1 MKVWRTNHSATLAVL
16 LEVLYFSGFQYHK
29 TIFPL
34 QNMEQ
39 EMEAQQATFGTFN
52 LAAEKVAENLEENSP
67 GVTDIQ
73 EKMEEF
79 NDRWNKITTEVSSRI
94 ALVRIDSGT
103 YLVVFSTKVFCFDS
117 SDFVCFP
124 VFFLILYRPIYTK
137 LVSDNLVSR
146 VSHLLIRSPGTRL
159 GF

>member
-1 MKVWRTNHSATLAVL
+1 
-16 LEVLYFSGFQYHK
+16 
-29 TIFPL
+29 
-34 QNMEQ
+34 MEQ

-94 ALVRIDSGT
+94 ALVRINYGT
-103 YLVVFSTKVFCFDS
+103 GLQKFCFDS
-117 SDFVCFP
+117 SYVFA
-124 VFFLILYRPIYTK
+124 VFFLFLYRSVLT
-137 LVSDNLVSR
+137 
-146 VSHLLIRSPGTRL
+146 
-159 GF
+159 

>member
-1 MKVWRTNHSATLAVL
+1 
-16 LEVLYFSGFQYHK
+16 
-29 TIFPL
+29 
-34 QNMEQ
+34 MEQ

-94 ALVRIDSGT
+94 AVVRINSGT
-103 YLVVFSTKVFCFDS
+103 YLIVLQKSFLQT
-117 SDFVCFP
+117 FVLILQILLIFQYF
-124 VFFLILYRPIYTK
+124 FFLNSLPSNPY
-137 LVSDNLVSR
+137 
-146 VSHLLIRSPGTRL
+146 
-159 GF
+159 

>member
-1 MKVWRTNHSATLAVL
+1 MKVWRPNHSATLAVL
-16 LEVLYFSGFQYHK
+16 PEVLYFSGFHYHK
-29 TIFPL
+29 TISPL

-94 ALVRIDSGT
+94 AVVRINSGT
-103 YLVVFSTKVFCFDS
+103 YLIVLQKSFLRT
-117 SDFVCFP
+117 FV
-124 VFFLILYRPIYTK
+124 LILQI
-137 LVSDNLVSR
+137 
-146 VSHLLIRSPGTRL
+146 LLI
-159 GF
+159 FQYFFF

>member
-1 MKVWRTNHSATLAVL
+1 
-16 LEVLYFSGFQYHK
+16 
-29 TIFPL
+29 
-34 QNMEQ
+34 MEQ

-94 ALVRIDSGT
+94 ALVRINSGT
-103 YLVVFSTKVFCFDS
+103 YLIVLQKSLFVLILQILLFFQYFFFKFSTVQSILNWFLTTS
-117 SDFVCFP
+117 FP
-124 VFFLILYRPIYTK
+124 GTLIRNP
-137 LVSDNLVSR
+137 R
-146 VSHLLIRSPGTRL
+146 VSHLPNERPWEL
-159 GF
+159 GWVSD

>member
-1 MKVWRTNHSATLAVL
+1 
-16 LEVLYFSGFQYHK
+16 
-29 TIFPL
+29 
-34 QNMEQ
+34 MEQ

-94 ALVRIDSGT
+94 ALVRINSGT
-103 YLVVFSTKVFCFDS
+103 YLIVLQKSL
-117 SDFVCFP
+117 FVLILQILL
-124 VFFLILYRPIYTK
+124 FFQYFFKILYRPIPTK
-137 LVSDNLVSR
+137 LVSDNLVPR
-146 VSHLLIRSPGTRL
+146 VSHLPNERPWEL
-159 GF
+159 GWVSD

>member
-1 MKVWRTNHSATLAVL
+1 
-16 LEVLYFSGFQYHK
+16 
-29 TIFPL
+29 
-34 QNMEQ
+34 MEQ

-103 YLVVFSTKVFCFDS
+103 YLVVLQKS
-117 SDFVCFP
+117 FV
-124 VFFLILYRPIYTK
+124 LILQILFVFQYFFNSLPSNRY
-137 LVSDNLVSR
+137 
-146 VSHLLIRSPGTRL
+146 
-159 GF
+159 

>member
-1 MKVWRTNHSATLAVL
+1 
-16 LEVLYFSGFQYHK
+16 
-29 TIFPL
+29 
-34 QNMEQ
+34 
-39 EMEAQQATFGTFN
+39 MEAQQATFGTFN

-124 VFFLILYRPIYTK
+124 VFF
-137 LVSDNLVSR
+137 
-146 VSHLLIRSPGTRL
+146 
-159 GF
+159 

>member
-1 MKVWRTNHSATLAVL
+1 LPHGVYKREGAVL
-16 LEVLYFSGFQYHK
+16 PEVLYFSGFQYHK

-94 ALVRIDSGT
+94 ALVRINTGT
-103 YLVVFSTKVFCFDS
+103 YLIV
-117 SDFVCFP
+117 
-124 VFFLILYRPIYTK
+124 L
-137 LVSDNLVSR
+137 
-146 VSHLLIRSPGTRL
+146 
-159 GF
+159 